1 MALEKITEAQ
11 LNANGVIAAPDVLNG
26 TAAENKAI
34 FDRLVRSIVAPAYNA
49 CVDAVSAL
57 EALDTGLKASEE
69 QRTAAETERVGAETA
84 RVQNELQRVA
94 AELARAAAETE
105 REIAEKAR
113 QDAET
118 GYVAQANNAA
128 TRSQSWA
135 EGGTGSREGEDA
147 NNAKYWA
154 TKAKENA
161 AGDMKKD
168 VYDPNEVAK
177 PVAFRPQWEKNTMF
191 AESWVESTYSFE
203 NNYPHAQYDISI
215 EVAPTATADQFEA
228 FGSAMICGSAD
239 SNIATA
245 LGDVPSVDIPIIIKV
260 VAK

>member
-69 QRTAAETERVGAETA
+69 QRTAAETERIGAETA

-105 REIAEKAR
+105 REIAEETR
-113 QDAET
+113 QNAET

-154 TKAKENA
+154 IKAKENA
-161 AGDMKKD
+161 AGGGDMKKN
-168 VYDPNEVAK
+168 VYDPQGKATDIFKYVEEHAPSDGGLP
-177 PVAFRPQWEKNTMF
+177 PVTPEDDGKVLRVVDGQWAASEIPS
-191 AESWVESTYSFE
+191 AEEASF
-203 NNYPHAQYDISI
+203 
-215 EVAPTATADQFEA
+215 
-228 FGSAMICGSAD
+228 
-239 SNIATA
+239 
-245 LGDVPSVDIPIIIKV
+245 
-260 VAK
+260 